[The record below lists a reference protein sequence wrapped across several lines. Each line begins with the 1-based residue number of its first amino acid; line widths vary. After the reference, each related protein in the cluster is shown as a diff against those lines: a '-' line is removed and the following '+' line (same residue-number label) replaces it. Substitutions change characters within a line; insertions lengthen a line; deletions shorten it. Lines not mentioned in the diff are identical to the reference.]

1 VFAPGTTS
9 KSRNPAAQAPY
20 NDVNERH
27 GGTMAFRWK
36 AWTEGRLITAFCLI
50 LVGLL
55 LLMPYIGFDWSLDL
69 WDFWPCLLILHGTS
83 VLGRSEGRRA
93 DGWLWIFFG
102 ALFMGSNLGFYRM
115 HIGFV
120 WPLLIIALG
129 VMLLARS
136 RPAAAP
142 SDPDRKPAGTAGP
155 DRGGSSASGF
165 RSVSD
170 TSETPQI
177 LWILGGAHQSVESR
191 RFRSA
196 QVTSVLSK
204 GQIDLTRAE
213 VEGEAEIDALSIL
226 GTVEVIVPK
235 GWEVVMHGTSLVGSM
250 KDETGTS
257 ASPGRSGSPSA
268 KRIVIKGLA
277 LFGDVI
283 VRNG

>member
-1 VFAPGTTS
+1 
-9 KSRNPAAQAPY
+9 
-20 NDVNERH
+20 
-27 GGTMAFRWK
+27 MASRWK

-50 LVGLL
+50 LVGVL

-69 WDFWPCLLILHGTS
+69 WDFWPCLLILHGIS

-102 ALFMGSNLGFYRM
+102 ALFTGSNLGFYHM

-120 WPLLIIALG
+120 WPLLIVALG
-129 VMLLARS
+129 VMLLVRS
-136 RPAAAP
+136 RPAAAL

-155 DRGGSSASGF
+155 DRGGSSGF

-191 RFRSA
+191 RFRGA

-213 VEGEAEIDALSIL
+213 VEGEAEIDVLSIL

-235 GWEVVMHGTSLVGSM
+235 GWEIVMHGTSLIGNM

-257 ASPGRSGSPSA
+257 VSPGRTGSPA
-268 KRIVIKGLA
+268 PRRIVIKGLA
-277 LFGDVI
+277 LLGDVI